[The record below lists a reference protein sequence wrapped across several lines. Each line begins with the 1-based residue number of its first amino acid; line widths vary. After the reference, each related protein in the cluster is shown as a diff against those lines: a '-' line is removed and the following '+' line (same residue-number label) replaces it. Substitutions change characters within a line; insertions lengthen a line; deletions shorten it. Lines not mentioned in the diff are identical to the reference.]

1 MNGGIV
7 RLREI
12 LDDITPS
19 ERKVADFILQHP
31 GEMIGLSI
39 AELSRRSGGSQAAV
53 VRLCKSAGFK
63 SYQELMLKV
72 AGDLQEGQEEPGG
85 YQEIRP
91 HDSVDAIIHNV
102 TNNNI
107 QSIRNT
113 VKVLDKHMVEQAIGA
128 LGRAERIFFF
138 GIGASNLIAQDAQ
151 HKFLRINKPSFSFAD
166 PHLQLTTSVLLTERD
181 AAVGISYSGKT
192 DYVISGMKAAK
203 EAGAVTICITKY
215 GNSPLSEI
223 ADIQLYTSSTEND
236 IRSGATASRITQ
248 LNIIDMLYL
257 GVASRSYDQ
266 SVDYLEK
273 SRAMINKTK
282 QKGG

>member
-1 MNGGIV
+1 MNGGLV

-12 LDDITPS
+12 MEDIAPS

-31 GEMIGLSI
+31 SKMIGLSI
-39 AELSRRSGGSQAAV
+39 AELSRLSGGSQAAV
-53 VRLCKSAGFK
+53 IRLCKSSGFK

-72 AGDLQEGQEEPGG
+72 AGDLQGGQEPDG

-91 HDSVDAIIHNV
+91 HDTVDAIIHNV

-113 VKVLDKHMVEQAIGA
+113 VKVLDKNMVEKAIEA
-128 LGRAERIFFF
+128 IDRAERIFFF
-138 GIGASNLIAQDAQ
+138 GLGASNLIAQDAQ
-151 HKFLRINKPSFSFAD
+151 HKFLRINKPSFSFVD
-166 PHLQLTTSVLLTERD
+166 PHLQLTSSVLLTERD
-181 AAVGISYSGKT
+181 VAVGISYSGKT
-192 DYVISGMKAAK
+192 DYVVSSMKAAG

-215 GNSPLSEI
+215 GNSALSEI
-223 ADIQLYTSSTEND
+223 ADISLYTSSTEND

-248 LNIIDMLYL
+248 LNIIDILYL
-257 GVASRSYDQ
+257 GVASRSYDN

-273 SRAMINKTK
+273 SRAIINKVK
-282 QKGG
+282 NKGG